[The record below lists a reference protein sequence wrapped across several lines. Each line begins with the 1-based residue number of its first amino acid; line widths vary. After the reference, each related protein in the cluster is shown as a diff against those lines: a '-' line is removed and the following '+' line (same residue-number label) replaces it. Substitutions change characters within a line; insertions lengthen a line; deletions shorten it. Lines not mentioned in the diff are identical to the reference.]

1 MYENSSELNINPV
14 MEKMMKMDLAKYF
27 DPKYMS
33 NVVFDGTRPF
43 IMIQDTRLLPV
54 RNGNMTWTISYSEVI
69 DYRKNFYGQTKL
81 FESIYTNKQFKNS
94 TVPVA
99 VIYTDNK
106 PGEPTIITSHAS
118 PADRCYSHQVDVFYT
133 DNLQD
138 TDVDNLIDMITKYVP
153 SNTNTNAWS
162 MNDWVDSLVRSSKS
176 QFVRAIYNI
185 ADKKHYI
192 QELQMY
198 IERGSYNWVAS
209 NDHPVFI
216 KLTSQG
222 KISEAIFCD
231 MPYKTMKTERWY
243 LDKGSYTQGPSFI
256 KFNSITG
263 KVSKMRYFIGNIDLE
278 KSDKVG
284 SPVKMVEFIA
294 DHGQISQHIMDRFFG
309 AVVSERP
316 LVHIENIT
324 LSDKTHFNRKINKT
338 HNYVLTSSNEDDT
351 KMITYLQTEKKTNLV
366 SSNTSPAVTVIDAFT
381 GVVTSMFIVDGVPG
395 IEQADGSILYYIE
408 IGANGS
414 TNFYTP
420 HPRLVDYCPEYKP
433 EDKEE

>member
-54 RNGNMTWTISYSEVI
+54 RNGNMTWAISYSEVI

-81 FESIYTNKQFKNS
+81 FESIYTNKQFKKS

-153 SNTNTNAWS
+153 SNTNPNAWS

-231 MPYKTMKTERWY
+231 MPYKTMKTERW
-243 LDKGSYTQGPSFI
+243 
-256 KFNSITG
+256 
-263 KVSKMRYFIGNIDLE
+263 
-278 KSDKVG
+278 
-284 SPVKMVEFIA
+284 
-294 DHGQISQHIMDRFFG
+294 
-309 AVVSERP
+309 
-316 LVHIENIT
+316 
-324 LSDKTHFNRKINKT
+324 
-338 HNYVLTSSNEDDT
+338 
-351 KMITYLQTEKKTNLV
+351 
-366 SSNTSPAVTVIDAFT
+366 
-381 GVVTSMFIVDGVPG
+381 
-395 IEQADGSILYYIE
+395 
-408 IGANGS
+408 
-414 TNFYTP
+414 
-420 HPRLVDYCPEYKP
+420 
-433 EDKEE
+433 